1 MAITVLRLQQFRIQA
16 PQATAS
22 LRPTETIHIFV
33 RARPVRCPRRDFVKF
48 QRNNRADV
56 LIHQTPLVLN
66 DACGARTNVTA
77 VGGAAKCLCVFSIA
91 EHVRILGGKIIGC
104 IALVDQEVAATAAAQ
119 LIGSAVL
126 QFTR

>member
-1 MAITVLRLQQFRIQA
+1 MAITVLHLQQFRVQA
-16 PQATAS
+16 PRATAS
-22 LRPTETIHIFV
+22 QRRTETIHIFV

-48 QRNNRADV
+48 QRNNRAGV
-56 LIHQTPLVLN
+56 LIQQTPLVLN

-77 VGGAAKCLCVFSIA
+77 VGGAAKSLCVFSITK
-91 EHVRILGGKIIGC
+91 HVRILGGKIIGC

-119 LIGSAVL
+119 LIGSAML